1 MLYKCNIVAQ
11 TPDFKVTLTWIGLN
25 LVQFVCKN
33 FHKRLKPALTP
44 WPVAWGLAVLPYPL
58 SLIKK
63 LPETIP
69 RFPLKSQLPTP
80 WLQKSSI
87 AYCNHLLQLS
97 AYLIIQTCFINFPLG
112 IRFCDCSLKQKV
124 LKQNILLTITLHL
137 CHYQRKS
144 MEIHSFTLVNVHLPC
159 QWMSLKS

>member
-1 MLYKCNIVAQ
+1 MQHCCTNAWFQSYFDL
-11 TPDFKVTLTWIGLN
+11 DRFKFGAICLQEFSQEIKTS
-25 LVQFVCKN
+25 FD
-33 FHKRLKPALTP
+33 
-44 WPVAWGLAVLPYPL
+44 PVACCLGSRSVLYPL

-63 LPETIP
+63 LRETIP

-112 IRFCDCSLKQKV
+112 IRLCDCSLKQKV
-124 LKQNILLTITLHL
+124 LKQNIHLTTTLHL

-144 MEIHSFTLVNVHLPC
+144 LEIHSFTLVHLPC
-159 QWMSLKS
+159 QWMSLRS